1 MEISRPGILLLLPD
15 LPIPETI
22 DDVIVHHS
30 NRLHV
35 RITDCRPN
43 EAESPELEVLAE
55 CVGFGRSRW
64 NLPRSLP
71 VVRLG
76 PPADKAPAVGVE
88 VPEPFLDLE
97 KCACVSHCGIDL
109 HPVAND
115 LRIGCESLDFS
126 LGIARDFLG
135 IEFVERA
142 AIPFPLFQHER
153 PVQSGLRA
161 GEHEDLEML
170 AVAMNGDTP
179 FAIVIFQEQR
189 TIRSGP
195 GAPLIDWPQAV
206 HFRTSGICRFVGRF
220 SSLSKPRPS
229 MLRAPQNSMSRFR

>member
-1 MEISRPGILLLLPD
+1 MCGRCGEVSSPQRVWDQTEISGPGIPLLLPD
-15 LPIPETI
+15 LPIAETI

-35 RITDCRPN
+35 RIDDRRAN

-64 NLPRSLP
+64 NLPCSLP

-76 PPADKAPAVGVE
+76 SAADETPTVGVE

-97 KCACVSHCGIDL
+97 KCACVAHCGFDL
-109 HPVAND
+109 LPVAND
-115 LRIGCESLDFS
+115 LRIGCETLDFS

-142 AIPFPLFQHER
+142 AIAIPLFQNER
-153 PVQSGLRA
+153 PGQSRLCA
-161 GEHEDLEML
+161 
-170 AVAMNGDTP
+170 
-179 FAIVIFQEQR
+179 
-189 TIRSGP
+189 
-195 GAPLIDWPQAV
+195 
-206 HFRTSGICRFVGRF
+206 
-220 SSLSKPRPS
+220 
-229 MLRAPQNSMSRFR
+229 

>member
-1 MEISRPGILLLLPD
+1 MSFVAPSPKPVGVLSDALRRVVTVSLFTARPFFGVRIELCSTCGRCGEVSSPQRVSGQTEISRPGILLLLPD
-15 LPIPETI
+15 LPIAETI

-35 RITDCRPN
+35 RINDRRAN

-76 PPADKAPAVGVE
+76 SAADETPTVGVE

-97 KCACVSHCGIDL
+97 ECACVSHCGIDL

-115 LRIGCESLDFS
+115 LRIGCETLDFS

-142 AIPFPLFQHER
+142 AIPFPLFQNER
-153 PVQSGLRA
+153 PVQSRLCA
-161 GEHEDLEML
+161 
-170 AVAMNGDTP
+170 
-179 FAIVIFQEQR
+179 
-189 TIRSGP
+189 
-195 GAPLIDWPQAV
+195 
-206 HFRTSGICRFVGRF
+206 
-220 SSLSKPRPS
+220 
-229 MLRAPQNSMSRFR
+229 